1 MCDEMANSKIAEV
14 KTLRRTLLK
23 WREAILNYF
32 LTGVTNARTGEPVRI
47 LNFKG
52 GGRSPI
58 LVEPVSEALDFAQW
72 WVKPMIDFTELAKLR
87 DSGLT
92 LREISARMGWGKT
105 SVYRALRRY
114 SP

>member
-1 MCDEMANSKIAEV
+1 
-14 KTLRRTLLK
+14 
-23 WREAILNYF
+23 
-32 LTGVTNARTGEPVRI
+32 
-47 LNFKG
+47 
-52 GGRSPI
+52 
-58 LVEPVSEALDFAQW
+58 
-72 WVKPMIDFTELAKLR
+72 MIDFTELAKLR